1 MSHRPTDASQAV
13 PRRGRP
19 PIVPPGPASAFLTAV
34 VLTLGAVPA
43 LAGTDLIG
51 PLRLRDTTPF
61 NILRLDMLPAHA
73 VRGGRGSWAIEAD
86 LSYTN
91 TFVMS
96 DNVRSYLE
104 ARGPGRRA
112 LDAADVA
119 AIENLGEDA
128 YYVDGEFGVLDLTFH
143 YALSSRTSAYST
155 LPLYSFG
162 GGHLDGTIEGFHD
175 AFGLDNAGRDLVER
189 DRFQTVLALGDLR
202 TSFLQ
207 APLDGGVGDPVL
219 GLRHSWLFGPR
230 WALVVDGA
238 VKLAVRGEQT
248 LLSTGTNDYG
258 LQASLQGK
266 FRRQGAYFSVAG
278 VRTDGRVL
286 GARLGGSTVPT
297 LTAAWEIGLTDHTNA
312 IVQVYASQSALRDTS
327 IDEIK
332 TNKYEASVGLRSH
345 RGPLVYGVALIENI
359 ANFENSPDV
368 GLSLTLSWL
377 SLKPAGNA

>member
-1 MSHRPTDASQAV
+1 MSKRSTDALRAAL
-13 PRRGRP
+13 RRGRLP
-19 PIVPPGPASAFLTAV
+19 VVAWYSASAFVAAV
-34 VLTLGAVPA
+34 VLTLGAAPA
-43 LAGTDLIG
+43 HAETDLIG

-104 ARGPGRRA
+104 ARGGGRRP
-112 LDAADVA
+112 LDAADIA
-119 AIENLGEDA
+119 ALDNLGADA

-143 YALSSRTSAYST
+143 YALASRTSVYST
-155 LPLYSFG
+155 LPLYTFG
-162 GGHLDGTIEGFHD
+162 GGFLDGTIESFHRAIGNSTD
-175 AFGLDNAGRDLVER
+175 GRDLVAR
-189 DRFQTVLALGDLR
+189 DRFQTVMSLKGLH
-202 TSFLQ
+202 TVFLE

-230 WALVVDGA
+230 WALVADGA

-248 LLSTGTNDYG
+248 LLSTGANDYG

-266 FRRQGAYFSVAG
+266 FKRQGAYFSAAF

-286 GARLGGSTVPT
+286 GVRLGSSTVPT
-297 LTAAWEIGLTDHTNA
+297 LTAAWEVGLTSHTNA
-312 IVQVYASQSALRDTS
+312 IVQAYASQSALRDTS
-327 IDEIK
+327 LDEIK
-332 TNKYEASVGLRSH
+332 ANKYEASIGLRSH
-345 RGPLVYGVALIENI
+345 RGHFVYGVAVIENI

-368 GLSLTLSWL
+368 GLSLTLAWL
-377 SLKPAGNA
+377 SLRSER